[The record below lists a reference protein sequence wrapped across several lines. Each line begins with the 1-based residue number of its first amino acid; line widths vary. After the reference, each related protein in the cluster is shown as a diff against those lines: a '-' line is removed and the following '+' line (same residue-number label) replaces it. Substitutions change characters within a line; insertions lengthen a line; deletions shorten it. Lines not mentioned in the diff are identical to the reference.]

1 MCGYCAVIV
10 RLLCGAS
17 GEAIMGRRKAPKG
30 ERGEGENGKQIIQK
44 HNKDAKD
51 CVLVDILAFSLELI
65 IF

>member
-1 MCGYCAVIV
+1 MEDTNCTVIVWLLYGYCAVRV
-10 RLLCGAS
+10 GK
-17 GEAIMGRRKAPKG
+17 GKG
-30 ERGEGENGKQIIQK
+30 ENGKLKTENGKQIIQK